1 MGQIAESHTFQTAA
15 EANGNGTA
23 LNVRGLAGVGVQV
36 EGVTTAT
43 INFEGTIDGSTWYAL
58 EALALA
64 TGAKATTTAA
74 DGLFLVPVAGVA
86 QFRCRISGYSAG
98 TITVTGLGV
107 VHPQAAHLADV
118 AATAAL
124 SGDLPDTAA
133 GDLAAIS
140 AALAGTLLASV
151 EFTADA
157 RTGELTRTSVTCTDP
172 DTDYTQA
179 IPDTAIGVKMRAVD
193 DDAAFAIDEA
203 TTATVGGWLFADE
216 TEIRLLE
223 AGTDR
228 VLHLQSGVAATVV
241 KVEFF

>member
-133 GDLAAIS
+133 GDLAAIA
-140 AALAGTLLASV
+140 AALAGAL
-151 EFTADA
+151 
-157 RTGELTRTSVTCTDP
+157 
-172 DTDYTQA
+172 
-179 IPDTAIGVKMRAVD
+179 AIGSVALPSVLVHGQTTVTTAGTEVALGASTALTSGVRVKALSDNAGSVYVGANPVTSSTGFELAAGEEVFIEVANLATVYV
-193 DDAAFAIDEA
+193 DAAA
-203 TTATVGGWLFADE
+203 GGD
-216 TEIRLLE
+216 
-223 AGTDR
+223 GD
-228 VLHLQSGVAATVV
+228 GVCYIGG
-241 KVEFF
+241 

>member
-140 AALAGTLLASV
+140 AALAGAL
-151 EFTADA
+151 
-157 RTGELTRTSVTCTDP
+157 
-172 DTDYTQA
+172 
-179 IPDTAIGVKMRAVD
+179 AIGSVALPSVLVHGQTTVTTAGTEVALGASTALTSGVRVKALSDNAGSVYVGANPVTSSTGFELAAGEEVFIEVANLATVYV
-193 DDAAFAIDEA
+193 DAAA
-203 TTATVGGWLFADE
+203 GGD
-216 TEIRLLE
+216 
-223 AGTDR
+223 GD
-228 VLHLQSGVAATVV
+228 GVCYIGG
-241 KVEFF
+241 